1 MRGKLIVFEGSEGG
15 GKTTQ
20 MQRCRLWLHESGI
33 LHRTQ
38 KTSGS
43 SPRILV
49 TAEPGGTELGQGLRR
64 LLLEQNQQETIRDR
78 AELFLYAADRAQ
90 HIEDFIKPELARG
103 SIILCDRFTDST
115 IAYQGYGRGIS
126 LPLIQQINQIA
137 TDGVKSDLTL
147 WLDVDVELGL
157 RRARNRSTPDR
168 MEAADLAFHQRVRQG
183 FTALA
188 KADPDRMVRV
198 DASGSEE
205 EVAVKIQAILWEK
218 FTHWFPG

>member
-1 MRGKLIVFEGSEGG
+1 MRGKLIVFEGSEGA

-20 MQRCRLWLHESGI
+20 MQRCRLWLQESGI
-33 LHRTQ
+33 LH
-38 KTSGS
+38 KYYPSGF

-64 LLLEQNQQETIRDR
+64 LLLEQNQREPIRDR

-126 LPLIQQINQIA
+126 LSAIQQINQIA
-137 TDGVKSDLTL
+137 TDGLEGDLTL
-147 WLDVDVELGL
+147 WLDIDAAAGL
-157 RRARNRSTPDR
+157 KRARYRSTPDR
-168 MEAADLAFHQRVRQG
+168 MEAADLEFHQRVRQG
-183 FTALA
+183 FIALA
-188 KADPDRMVRV
+188 NAYPHRIVRV
-198 DASGSEE
+198 DASGDEE
-205 EVAVKIQAILWEK
+205 GVAGKIQAILWEK
-218 FTHWFPG
+218 FTQWMG